1 MHSVQEAKKSLGISP
16 FFQRLSILSVRW
28 RQTDSSPTY
37 GHTNTQ
43 HWGQQMQQ
51 HKVVT
56 SLLGKQVTNE
66 PEHIVLALEMSRGV
80 KMSPQIASGHQM
92 SPLYS
97 APHLTFSPTPVCP
110 RSNLLLFLFFF
121 ALLSIC
127 SPLFTMYCD
136 FLSVDLSLLQRQ
148 GIPFHFI
155 ALCAFACRGISWFL
169 LR

>member
-97 APHLTFSPTPVCP
+97 APHLTFSPTPVSLDLIC
-110 RSNLLLFLFFF
+110 FFF
-121 ALLSIC
+121 SFSLHFFPFAHLF
-127 SPLFTMYCD
+127 SPCT
-136 FLSVDLSLLQRQ
+136 V
-148 GIPFHFI
+148 
-155 ALCAFACRGISWFL
+155 ISCL
-169 LR
+169 